1 MHLLNNIWRVFLLLH
16 ILITPLT
23 AKRNLKATSLVTC
36 MENSQLVPESFNVYF
51 DPSNRGLHYNLKIN
65 SKISGNIVAYID
77 VYAYGFK
84 IISRT
89 EDACSLGWKQ
99 FCPLTPGNIE
109 INSIEYVSEHYA
121 NMIPGIAY
129 QVPDIDAYVRLKII
143 KSGDTSKTQVACIEA
158 FFTNGKSVAQTGVMW
173 VTAIIAGIGLIT
185 SALLSAFGSS
195 IAASHIS
202 ANTMSLFLYF
212 QSVVLVCLQHVDYLP
227 PIASAWSRNL
237 AWSMGLIKTTFMQKI
252 FRWYVQSTGGTPNL
266 YLTSTSDAV
275 LVQKK
280 RKRDLLYLAAR
291 NIVKRSK
298 ANILYGNSNVK
309 IFRGIKR
316 MGYSMGIEATSIVAT
331 GLTFFLF
338 CGYALAIL
346 IIGAKLFTEMMV
358 KFKWFKPNKFI
369 MFRQSWKMV
378 LKGALLKYSYIG
390 FTQLCVLCIWEY
402 FERDSPA
409 LIVMA
414 CLFLITI
421 FTLMIWTFVRTFQF
435 GRKSVEQYNN
445 PAAILYGDQQVVDK
459 YSWFYSMFRAEY
471 YWWGGVILSVF
482 FAKALVIACGQG
494 SGKAQCLIFFI
505 IDLAYFITIIRIKP
519 YLDRVTNIINI
530 LMQTVSLVNSF
541 LFLFFSNLFG
551 QPAPVASIMAWVFF
565 ILNAAFSFILLM
577 MILFYTILVLG
588 SKNPDLRFKPV
599 KDDRMAFKQVN
610 DPDANLDNELF
621 ALGETAKEHGNN
633 WEDGLQD
640 QKYKFD
646 EIEKEENYRNS
657 LLYNNN
663 NANSKSGLHIP
674 LSVQEDGSPSS
685 TNPDEDEK
693 TYQMDNSTH
702 PGLKSRLKSFTDK
715 IKRNN
720 TVLSRHSTKSVLSLG
735 ANKSGLDLTASTDNF
750 ENIKTPESQG
760 LLKSYESVGDLK
772 EKIHKRTESDISVA
786 KLKDEKKQQQYSFI

>member
-1 MHLLNNIWRVFLLLH
+1 MNILSTVVRAFLLFH
-16 ILITPLT
+16 VLISPLA

-36 MENSQLVPESFNVYF
+36 MEDSQLVPESFNVYF
-51 DPSNRGLHYNLKIN
+51 DPSSRGLHYDLKID
-65 SKISGNIVAYID
+65 SKISGNIIAYID

-84 IISRT
+84 IITRT

-99 FCPLTPGNIE
+99 FCPLTPGKIE

-129 QVPDIDAYVRLKII
+129 QVPDIDAYVRLKIV
-143 KSGDTSKTQVACIEA
+143 KNNDTSKAQVACIEA
-158 FFTNGKSVAQTGVMW
+158 FFTNGKSVSQSGVKW

-212 QSVVLVCLQHVDYLP
+212 QSVVLVSLQHVDYLP
-227 PIASAWSRNL
+227 PIASSWSGNL

-266 YLTSTSDAV
+266 FLTSTTDAV

-280 RKRDLLYLAAR
+280 RKRDMLYLAAR
-291 NIVKRSK
+291 NLMKRSQV
-298 ANILYGNSNVK
+298 NVLYGNSNVK
-309 IFRGIKR
+309 IYRGIKR
-316 MGYSMGIEATSIVAT
+316 MGYSMGIEATSIVVT

-346 IIGAKLFTEMMV
+346 IIGAKLVLQMMI
-358 KFKWFKPNKFI
+358 KFGWLKPNRFL
-369 MFRQSWKMV
+369 MFRQSWKIV

-402 FERDSPA
+402 FQRDSPA

-414 CLFLITI
+414 SLFLVTI
-421 FTLMIWTFVRTFQF
+421 FTLMIWTFVRTFSF
-435 GRKSVEQYNN
+435 GRKSIEQYNN
-445 PAAILYGDQQVVDK
+445 PAAILYGNQEVVNK

-471 YWWGGVILSVF
+471 YWWGGIILLVF
-482 FAKALVIACGQG
+482 FAKAVVIACGQG
-494 SGKAQCLIFFI
+494 SGKAQSLIFFI
-505 IDLAYFITIIRIKP
+505 IDLGFFITIIRIKP

-577 MILFYTILVLG
+577 LILFYTVLVLT

-599 KDDRMAFKQVN
+599 KDDRMAFTQVN
-610 DPDANLDNELF
+610 DLDSNAENELL
-621 ALGETAKEHGNN
+621 ALGRTANEHGNN
-633 WEDGLQD
+633 WEDGLQN
-640 QKYKFD
+640 QKYRF
-646 EIEKEENYRNS
+646 EEEEKEENYRNS

-663 NANSKSGLHIP
+663 NPNSMSGVNIP
-674 LSVQEDGSPSS
+674 LSINENGSPSS

-693 TYQMDNSTH
+693 TYQLENATH
-702 PGLKSRLKSFTDK
+702 PGLKSKFKSFTDI
-715 IKRNN
+715 IKRTN
-720 TVLSRHSTKSVLSLG
+720 TVLSRHSNKSVLNLG
-735 ANKSGLDLTASTDNF
+735 ANKSALDLTSSPDDI
-750 ENIKTPESQG
+750 ENSNKLESKG
-760 LLKSYESVGDLK
+760 LLKSYESIGDLK
-772 EKIHKRTESDISVA
+772 EKTHKRTESDISIA
-786 KLKDEKKQQQYSFI
+786 KLKNEKKQEQYSFI